1 MAAKRYSNQRDER
14 GVRLPYRRRDERRKP
29 METLESKDEEKR
41 VAEYWHGEDE
51 NIFALK
57 EKRGKKPKPL
67 TDEEKRVAEYWYGKD
82 EY

>member
-1 MAAKRYSNQRDER
+1 MPRFDMPRTVPPRAR
-14 GVRLPYRRRDERRKP
+14 GRRKP
-29 METLESKDEEKR
+29 VKTLESEDEEKR

-51 NIFALK
+51 NIFAFK